1 MYKKNLNI
9 ATSYEFSKTVDC
21 SVCERMC
28 MPMIEDL
35 QYYVDSY
42 AVAIAIKTS
51 IYNIATLISRK
62 ACSP

>member
-1 MYKKNLNI
+1 
-9 ATSYEFSKTVDC
+9 
-21 SVCERMC
+21 
-28 MPMIEDL
+28 MIEDL

-42 AVAIAIKTS
+42 AVAIAIKTP